1 MERWRLIVTFGAEPS
16 FNMGLDEAL
25 LEAAEAPP
33 TVRLYTWSPD
43 TLSLGYFQKLE
54 SIPGHERARALVR
67 RITGGGAIHH
77 VRELTFSIAASLDHP
92 IYRGPTAD
100 SYTRVHAAVADAL
113 RGVGVDATP
122 RGDRALASDRE
133 GTGMCFHTSTPL
145 DLAWNDR
152 KGVGSAQ
159 RRKHGRVLHHG
170 SIKLG
175 DSVLE
180 TGVATVPNDGGE
192 HGRAEHRTAEHRA
205 AEIGLLFV
213 DALSQ
218 RFDLSFERSVP
229 EPAERGR
236 ARVLGVRYL
245 DPAFVRSR

>member
-1 MERWRLIVTFGAEPS
+1 MERWRLIVTWGAEPS

-25 LEAAEAPP
+25 LERAEAPN
-33 TVRLYTWSPD
+33 TLRLYTWSPD
-43 TLSLGYFQKLE
+43 TLSLGYFQKLD
-54 SIPGHERARALVR
+54 SVPGRERARALVR

-77 VRELTFSIAASLDHP
+77 VRELTFSIASSLDHP
-92 IYRGPTAD
+92 IYRGPIGD
-100 SYTRVHAAVADAL
+100 SYARVHTAIADAL
-113 RGVGVDATP
+113 REFGVNATL
-122 RGDRALASDRE
+122 RGERALASDQE

-180 TGVATVPNDGGE
+180 TGVASLRGEAGHPDPVEIGELVTEALSKQFDIEFERTVPE
-192 HGRAEHRTAEHRA
+192 AE
-205 AEIGLLFV
+205 
-213 DALSQ
+213 
-218 RFDLSFERSVP
+218 
-229 EPAERGR
+229 ERGR
-236 ARVLGVRYL
+236 ARVLGVHYI